1 MTKVTTNKLVDLL
14 RRSNL
19 VDEAK
24 LTAFLEK
31 ATATHSEAALED
43 QNRLAEL
50 LIAENLITRW
60 QADKLLAGKH
70 KGFRLGKYKLHV
82 ARYNS
87 IAYNPAPPGGRVNL
101 PLKSPELYDLIGD
114 PDESYDV
121 AAQHPEVVADIQ
133 ARIERLMRGFPENIR
148 KAYADT
154 KAITTGTFATGAV
167 PRL

>member
-31 ATATHSEAALED
+31 APAAHGEAALED

-50 LIAENLITRW
+50 LIEENLITRW

-70 KGFRLGKYKLHV
+70 KGFRLGKYKLLGQIGKGGMSSVYLAEHELMKRRV
-82 ARYNS
+82 AIKVLPKNRV
-87 IAYNPAPPGGRVNL
+87 GRF
-101 PLKSPELYDLIGD
+101 
-114 PDESYDV
+114 
-121 AAQHPEVVADIQ
+121 VVS
-133 ARIERLMRGFPENIR
+133 
-148 KAYADT
+148 
-154 KAITTGTFATGAV
+154 GAV
-167 PRL
+167 PPRSPRRCQARRPEHRPGLRHR